1 MTIELILKAIT
12 VISAI
17 LIIVCVVL
25 QPSQKTGLMG
35 DATDMDKREK
45 RGTELFLYRAT
56 IVLIIIFFASAL
68 MFGAAQ
74 AGMI

>member
-1 MTIELILKAIT
+1 MTIELILKSIT
-12 VISAI
+12 IISAI
-17 LIIVCVVL
+17 LIIICVVL

-45 RGTELFLYRAT
+45 RGMELFLYRST
-56 IVLIIIFFASAL
+56 ILLIIVFFASAL